1 MYIEVNGHTLYAY
14 TGGKPFNPG
23 QPTLVFIHGVL
34 NDHSVWILQSRF
46 FAHHGWN
53 VLAIDL
59 PGHCRSSGS
68 APKSVA
74 DASTAVLAVLD
85 ALGVKQAALAGHSF
99 GALIALHTAAQ
110 LSKTAPERVSHL
122 VMVGTAFPMRVS
134 PALLDASV
142 NQPDKA
148 IAMVN
153 VFSHSTLSPP
163 PSALGPGTWL
173 YGSSAALM
181 RRVLASNTA
190 ENVFHTGFSACDSYA
205 DGEADM
211 AAVRCPVAFILG
223 ERDQM
228 TPPKAAQSL
237 VKVARATGQPVSVT
251 TLPAGHSLMTE
262 HPEGT
267 LAAMRAFLGA

>member
-1 MYIEVNGHTLYAY
+1 MNIEVNGHTLYAY
-14 TGGKPFNPG
+14 TGAKPFNPA

-53 VLAIDL
+53 VLAIDQ
-59 PGHCRSSGS
+59 PGHGRSGGT

-74 DASTAVLAVLD
+74 DVSTAVLGMLD
-85 ALGVKQAALAGHSF
+85 ALGVQQAALAGHSF
-99 GALIALHTAAQ
+99 GSLVALHTAA
-110 LSKTAPERVSHL
+110 TAPDRVSQL

-134 PALLDASV
+134 PALLDASL
-142 NQPDKA
+142 NQPEKA

-173 YGSSAALM
+173 YGGSAALM

-190 ENVFHTGFSACDSYA
+190 VNVFHTGFSACDSYA

-237 VKVARATGQPVSVT
+237 VKGARATGQPVSVA

-262 HPEGT
+262 DPEGT